1 MCCRRAGTSLPARWP
16 AASSERGAMVDTVAA
31 VAAVLLLTG
40 VTIATRGGGVWI
52 MSYGEITPRIEAFL
66 KYMAV
71 SVLISIVVPTTIAAA
86 PRIWIAVAAAGIVA
100 AVTRNALVAMLVG
113 AALAA
118 VVKNLGGWGG
128 GGVGERADRP
138 AFARGASARRP
149 SLASL

>member
-1 MCCRRAGTSLPARWP
+1 
-16 AASSERGAMVDTVAA
+16 MVDTVAA

-40 VTIATRGGGVWI
+40 VTIATRVGGVWI
-52 MSYGEITPRIEAFL
+52 TSYVEITPRIEAFL

-118 VVKNLGGWGG
+118 AVKNLGM
-128 GGVGERADRP
+128 
-138 AFARGASARRP
+138 
-149 SLASL
+149 